1 MSEFGVVHK
10 CICEGSRLSAYLGE
24 GSARLNKSSEKSK
37 KKKKKKKEL
46 PGFHEAFM
54 SFKFNKDVSV
64 RYVCL
69 HSGI

>member
-37 KKKKKKKEL
+37 KKKKKKRSCLVSMK
-46 PGFHEAFM
+46 P
-54 SFKFNKDVSV
+54 SFLLNLTKMF
-64 RYVCL
+64 L
-69 HSGI
+69 